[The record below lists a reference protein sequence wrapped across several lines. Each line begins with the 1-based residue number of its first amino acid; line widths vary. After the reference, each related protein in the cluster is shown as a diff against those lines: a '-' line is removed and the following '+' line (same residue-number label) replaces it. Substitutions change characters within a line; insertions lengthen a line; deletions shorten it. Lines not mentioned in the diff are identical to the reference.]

1 MTDKIVFL
9 VLLNLCIQLFPLSAQ
24 YIART
29 NEGDTLTIYIHKI
42 KSEKLVYRMDNNQK
56 GPKLR
61 KPLTEISSISK
72 QDEETIFFLEG
83 ERIPVEASEMF
94 LNGWNDASTFYPGN
108 RTAENLV
115 LAGSTIQPLAGLLA
129 AIFISQEPPK
139 EHNLNYPDE
148 AMMEEENYRLG
159 YEDQAFKIKDRRV
172 MNKWWIGFGVNM
184 VLTTVVLL
192 M

>member
-9 VLLNLCIQLFPLSAQ
+9 VLLNLCIQLFPLRAQ
-24 YIART
+24 DIART
-29 NEGDTLTIYIHKI
+29 NEGDTLAMYIHKI
-42 KSEKLVYRMDNNQK
+42 KSEKLVYRMDDSQK

-61 KPLTEISSISK
+61 RALNEISSISK

-129 AIFISQEPPK
+129 AIFITQEPPK
-139 EHNLNYPDE
+139 EHNLNYPDI
-148 AMMEEENYRLG
+148 AMMGEESYRIG
-159 YEDQAFKIKDRRV
+159 YEDRANKIKERKV
-172 MNKWWIGFGVNM
+172 MTKWLIGFGVNL
-184 VLTTVVLL
+184 VLTTMIILL
-192 M
+192 